1 MQACGLAARCSMG
14 QCFRNGIDLEVRKRK
29 CSLVSPLSTSSLI
42 SHTRGF
48 FLSALIIRANISI
61 FLFNLYYSL
70 IFRRQ
75 TFLSERIRHALL
87 VSVHLITAVH
97 VLVPNALIMLNIKL
111 QNKNH
116 APLSKS
122 VLSSFHT
129 GKNSHLHIVF
139 NFKLH
144 IFHFEVLSSQLT
156 SFIIDWNRVDYKSV
170 LAISTPV

>member
-97 VLVPNALIMLNIKL
+97 VLVPNALIMLNVKL
-111 QNKNH
+111 QNKTMPHFQSPYCPHFTLTKIHTFTLCSISNFTFSILKFY
-116 APLSKS
+116 PLSS
-122 VLSSFHT
+122 LHLS
-129 GKNSHLHIVF
+129 
-139 NFKLH
+139 
-144 IFHFEVLSSQLT
+144 
-156 SFIIDWNRVDYKSV
+156 
-170 LAISTPV
+170 

>member
-1 MQACGLAARCSMG
+1 MLTSQ
-14 QCFRNGIDLEVRKRK
+14 
-29 CSLVSPLSTSSLI
+29 SSLHVLVDI
-42 SHTRGF
+42 THTWLLF
-48 FLSALIIRANISI
+48 IRIDYTRKYI
-61 FLFNLYYSL
+61 HLFFNLYYSL